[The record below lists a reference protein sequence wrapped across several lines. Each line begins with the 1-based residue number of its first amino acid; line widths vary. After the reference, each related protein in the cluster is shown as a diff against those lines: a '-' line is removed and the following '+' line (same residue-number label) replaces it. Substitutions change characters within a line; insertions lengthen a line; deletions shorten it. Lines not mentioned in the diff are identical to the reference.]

1 MSDEDDKA
9 RRAERSAKRQ
19 ALIARIQEITDED
32 HAADRQSLKE
42 MTVEEKQRWFTQS
55 QARIDELMGVQRE
68 LDTLHR
74 EQERETG
81 SMRVLRRRML
91 RKLRE
96 KYGPLPPRELVRRD
110 FLEGAQRFGDPE
122 RFSRDPQRLER
133 MLDVLAP
140 TPIQQLRRSLS
151 DFGLGFGSGL
161 IRSVYRFVVTLVAHR
176 WLRLAFRV
184 LGSVVSAAL
193 TFWILRTLRETH
205 PLPLACGVFIG
216 DTVSWTWKRWRKQRA
231 RANT

>member
-81 SMRVLRRRML
+81 SMRAFAAECCANCGRSTALFRRVNL
-91 RKLRE
+91 S
-96 KYGPLPPRELVRRD
+96 
-110 FLEGAQRFGDPE
+110 EGIFWKGRNASAILNASVG
-122 RFSRDPQRLER
+122 
-133 MLDVLAP
+133 
-140 TPIQQLRRSLS
+140 TLS
-151 DFGLGFGSGL
+151 DWSGC
-161 IRSVYRFVVTLVAHR
+161 
-176 WLRLAFRV
+176 W
-184 LGSVVSAAL
+184 
-193 TFWILRTLRETH
+193 TF
-205 PLPLACGVFIG
+205 
-216 DTVSWTWKRWRKQRA
+216 
-231 RANT
+231 